1 MLRASFV
8 AVSLMVLSVAC
19 RRMEAMDLEGPPD
32 GESMVDAS
40 APPDATD
47 PPTNAPQP
55 TRAQPANQR
64 PTSGTST
71 QTTPRRPPRR
81 PAGDAANDAARGDP
95 EGGRLAGVTAAH
107 NAVRERLGVAPLV
120 WDAGLA
126 RYAQAWADKL
136 KQRGCDLQHRPRK
149 GADAQKYGENI
160 YSASGSAPPASE
172 VVGAWVE
179 EVKDYDAKTNK
190 CRGVC
195 GHYTQVV
202 WRASRRLG
210 CGMATCGE
218 TEVWV
223 CNYDPAGNFLGQR
236 PY

>member
-1 MLRASFV
+1 
-8 AVSLMVLSVAC
+8 
-19 RRMEAMDLEGPPD
+19 
-32 GESMVDAS
+32 MVDAS